1 MNLLLLLSS
10 LLLLTTTT
18 TATTFIPHP
27 GNRITIPTWHIQP
40 TNTTYPPNTLNYLNL
55 TTPDSHSTILATL
68 LDPQNQPNPII
79 PPYNESALFHSTT
92 LSTIPTTPFQSPW
105 LYTTTLTLP
114 HSISSHSNTNTNIIL
129 STHGISSRGDI
140 FVNNVPIGSI
150 SGAYNGQEYDI
161 SPEIKEGENEVQVK
175 VYPVDY
181 TRDFGIG
188 WADWNPPPPDKG
200 MGVWRGVEVRGVY
213 GVAVQG
219 LRVVVVVGD
228 VAEIEGGS
236 GGKDVKVRVRVDVK
250 NWGEGSVKG
259 WFMGRVYDNSTDDTS
274 SGVQFAEAVTLR
286 GGEVTTLEAEVT
298 IKNPNIWWPAT
309 WGKQDM
315 YTVSANFTLSDGT
328 LSDTAECSFGIRSV
342 TATFTD
348 HGDEKDVSFNVNG
361 YPFHVRGAG
370 YSPDIFLRFDID
382 RVRTLLQAVLDM
394 GLNTMRLEGKLEH
407 PQFYDLADR
416 MGIMVLAGWECCDKW
431 EAWEYNTDLSKN
443 YPWTNTDYL
452 TAQAM
457 LTHTSL
463 TLQPH
468 PCILAFLLGS
478 DYPPNPRATTLYTT
492 ALNHSDWTAPIIS
505 SASAR
510 IHPSGM
516 KMLGPYDW
524 VPPNYW
530 YGERLGAAYGFG
542 SEQGAGVGTPEL
554 PSLRRFLS
562 EEELDRLWKEKNAG
576 MYHMSPAG
584 SQFHTRG
591 VYNAALWGRFGKP
604 KSLEEYVFLAQ
615 VVDYEA
621 TRAEFE
627 AFAVRQNRSG
637 RAATGV
643 VYWML
648 NSAWPSLHW
657 QLIDYYLKRGG
668 AYYGVK
674 VGARGVHV
682 AVDYESGEVYVVNH
696 GVERGEGR
704 VVVVDVVGLD
714 GKRLYHE
721 EVKSVVMG
729 PTMSKK
735 VTSVVPWVG
744 GWDGVVFLRL
754 LLKDSGGEVLSR
766 NVYTLPGRLD
776 VLDWDESTW
785 YTTPVSEY
793 ADFSALRGL
802 PTVEMGVSGKM
813 GGGGGGGVS
822 VTLENRDKVPA
833 WFVRLS
839 MVDEAGGEVDVWWE
853 DNYVS
858 VLGGEK
864 VVVSGR
870 VNNSGKMGIG
880 RMRVVVEGGNVRR
893 RGCYI

>member
-10 LLLLTTTT
+10 LLLTTTTT
-18 TATTFIPHP
+18 TATTLIPLP

-40 TNTTYPPNTLNYLNL
+40 TNTTTPNTLNLNL
-55 TTPDSHSTILATL
+55 TTPDPHSTILATL
-68 LDPQNQPNPII
+68 LHPQNQPNPII
-79 PPYNESALFHSTT
+79 PPYNESTLFQSTT

-114 HSISSHSNTNTNIIL
+114 NSQSHSNKNTTIIL

-140 FVNNVPIGSI
+140 FINGAQIGSI

-161 SPEIKEGENEVQVK
+161 SPQIREGENEVQVK

-200 MGVWRGVEVRGVY
+200 MGVWRGVEVSGVY

-219 LRVVVVVGD
+219 LRVVVG
-228 VAEIEGGS
+228 EIGS
-236 GGKDVKVRVRVDVK
+236 GDVKVRVRVGVR
-250 NWGEGSVKG
+250 NWGDEGVKG
-259 WFMGRVYDNSTDDTS
+259 WFMGRVFDNTTDDTS
-274 SGVQFAEAVTLR
+274 SGVQFAETVTLQ
-286 GGEVTTLEAEVT
+286 GGEVTTVEAEVT
-298 IKNPNIWWPAT
+298 IKNPKIWWPAT
-309 WGKQDM
+309 WGNQDM

-348 HGDEKDVSFNVNG
+348 HGDEKDVSFRVNG

-394 GLNTMRLEGKLEH
+394 GLNTIRLEGKLEH
-407 PQFYDLADR
+407 PLFYDLADR

-431 EAWEYNTDLSKN
+431 EAWEYNTDLQPSH
-443 YPWTNTDYL
+443 PWTNHDYL
-452 TAQAM
+452 TATSM

-463 TLQPH
+463 LLQPH

-478 DYPPNPRATTLYTT
+478 DYPPSPRATTLYTT

-505 SASAR
+505 SASSR

-542 SEQGAGVGTPEL
+542 SEQGAGVGIPEL

-562 EEELDRLWKEKNAG
+562 EEELSSLWKDKNAG

-584 SQFHTRG
+584 SQFHTKG

-604 KSLEEYVFLAQ
+604 TSLEEYVFLAQ

-637 RAATGV
+637 AASTTGAATGGNGGGRAATGV

-657 QLIDYYLKRGG
+657 QLVDYYLKRGG

-696 GVERGEGR
+696 GVKRGEGR

-721 EVKSVVMG
+721 EVEGVVMG
-729 PTMSKK
+729 PTMAKK

-744 GWDGVVFLRL
+744 G
-754 LLKDSGGEVLSR
+754 
-766 NVYTLPGRLD
+766 
-776 VLDWDESTW
+776 
-785 YTTPVSEY
+785 EY
-793 ADFSALRGL
+793 ADFLALRGL
-802 PTVEMGVSGKM
+802 PTVEVVVTGKM
-813 GGGGGGGVS
+813 GGGGGVS

-833 WFVRLS
+833 WFVRIS
-839 MVDEAGGEVDVWWE
+839 MVDEADEEVDVWWE

-858 VLGGEK
+858 LLGGEK

-870 VNNSGKMGIG
+870 VDNSGKLGIG

>member
-10 LLLLTTTT
+10 LLTITT
-18 TATTFIPHP
+18 TATTLIPHP

-40 TNTTYPPNTLNYLNL
+40 TTNTTNPPNTLNLNL

-68 LDPQNQPNPII
+68 LHPQNQPNPII
-79 PPYNESALFHSTT
+79 PPYNESALFHSTI

-105 LYTTTLTLP
+105 LYTTTITVP
-114 HSISSHSNTNTNIIL
+114 HSHSNTTIIL

-140 FVNNVPIGSI
+140 FINGAQIGSI

-161 SPEIKEGENEVQVK
+161 SPQLREGVENEVQVK

-181 TRDFGIG
+181 TRDFGVG
-188 WADWNPPPPDKG
+188 WADWNPPPPDMG

-219 LRVVVVVGD
+219 VRVVVVD
-228 VAEIEGGS
+228 EIEGGS
-236 GGKDVKVRVRVDVK
+236 GGKDVKVRVRVDVR
-250 NWGEGSVKG
+250 NWGERSVRG
-259 WFMGRVYDNSTDDTS
+259 VFGGRVFDNTTDDTS

-286 GGEVTTLEAEVT
+286 GGEVTTVEAEVT
-298 IKNPNIWWPAT
+298 IKNPKIWWPAT

-342 TATFTD
+342 TATFTH
-348 HGDEKDVSFNVNG
+348 HGDEKDVSFRVNG

-394 GLNTMRLEGKLEH
+394 GLNTIRLEGKLEH

-443 YPWTNTDYL
+443 YPWTNHDYL
-452 TAQAM
+452 TATSM

-468 PCILAFLLGS
+468 PSILAFLLGS
-478 DYPPNPRATTLYTT
+478 DYPPNPRAFTLYTT

-562 EEELDRLWKEKNAG
+562 EEELDRLWKEKNAA

-604 KSLEEYVFLAQ
+604 TSLEEYVFLAQ

-621 TRAEFE
+621 TRTEFE
-627 AFAVRQNRSG
+627 AFAVRQNRSGGATGGNGGG

-657 QLIDYYLKRGG
+657 QLVDYYLRRGG

-696 GVERGEGR
+696 GVKRGEGL

-721 EVKSVVMG
+721 EVKGVVMG

-735 VTSVVPWVG
+735 VTSIIPWVG

-754 LLKDSGGEVLSR
+754 LLKESGGKVLSR
-766 NVYTLPGRLD
+766 NVYTLPAQLD

-785 YTTPVSEY
+785 YTTPVSDY
-793 ADFSALRGL
+793 ANFSALRGL
-802 PTVEMGVSGKM
+802 PTVEVGVSGKV
-813 GGGGGGGVS
+813 GGGGRVS

-833 WFVRLS
+833 WFVRIS

-870 VNNSGKMGIG
+870 VDNSGKMGIG

>member
-10 LLLLTTTT
+10 LLLTTTT
-18 TATTFIPHP
+18 TATTLIPDP

-40 TNTTYPPNTLNYLNL
+40 TNTTYPPNTLNLNL

-68 LDPQNQPNPII
+68 LHPQNQPNPII
-79 PPYNESALFHSTT
+79 PPYNESGLFHSTT

-114 HSISSHSNTNTNIIL
+114 NSQSHLNKNTTIIL
-129 STHGISSRGDI
+129 STHGISSHGDI
-140 FVNNVPIGSI
+140 FINGAQIGSI

-161 SPEIKEGENEVQVK
+161 SPQLREGVENEVQVK

-188 WADWNPPPPDKG
+188 WADWNPSPPDKG

-213 GVAVQG
+213 GVAG
-219 LRVVVVVGD
+219 GCWGD
-228 VAEIEGGS
+228 
-236 GGKDVKVRVRVDVK
+236 RR
-250 NWGEGSVKG
+250 
-259 WFMGRVYDNSTDDTS
+259 S

-286 GGEVTTLEAEVT
+286 GGEVTTVEAEVT
-298 IKNPNIWWPAT
+298 IKNPKIWWPAT

-342 TATFTD
+342 TATFTE
-348 HGDEKDVSFNVNG
+348 HGDEKDASFRVNG

-394 GLNTMRLEGKLEH
+394 GLNTIRLEGKLEH
-407 PQFYDLADR
+407 PLFYDLADR

-431 EAWEYNTDLSKN
+431 EAWEYNTDLQPSH
-443 YPWTNTDYL
+443 PWTNHDYL
-452 TAQAM
+452 TATSM

-463 TLQPH
+463 LLQPH
-468 PCILAFLLGS
+468 PSILAFLLGS
-478 DYPPNPRATTLYTT
+478 DYPPNPRAFTLYTT

-562 EEELDRLWKEKNAG
+562 EEELDRLWKDKNAA

-591 VYNAALWGRFGKP
+591 AYNAALWGRFGKP
-604 KSLEEYVFLAQ
+604 TSLEEYVFLAQ

-637 RAATGV
+637 ADTTTTGGNGGGRAATGV

-657 QLIDYYLKRGG
+657 QLVDYYLKRGG

-696 GVERGEGR
+696 GVKRGEGR

-714 GKRLYHE
+714 GKKLYHE
-721 EVKSVVMG
+721 EVEGVVMG

-754 LLKDSGGEVLSR
+754 LLKESGGNVLSR
-766 NVYTLPGRLD
+766 NVYTLPGQLD

-793 ADFSALRGL
+793 ADFSVLRKL
-802 PTVEMGVSGKM
+802 PMVEVGVSGKM
-813 GGGGGGGVS
+813 GGGGGVS
-822 VTLENRDKVPA
+822 VTLENQDKAPA
-833 WFVRLS
+833 WFVRIS

-864 VVVSGR
+864 VVVSGS
-870 VNNSGKMGIG
+870 VDNSRKMGIG
-880 RMRVVVEGGNVRR
+880 RMRVVVEGGNVRKT
-893 RGCYI
+893 GCYIS